1 MHKMTREGLPQNM
14 RISCI
19 LRQPFFI
26 TDQRQIKGSFYSKG
40 KSKEIVLYPDAPWSG
55 SRTVRTINMHPGGG

>member
-1 MHKMTREGLPQNM
+1 MHKMTREGLSQNM

-26 TDQRQIKGSFYSKG
+26 TDQRIVLYKG
-40 KSKEIVLYPDAPWSG
+40 KSTEIVLYPDDPWSG